1 MVPTMLALLLSIA
14 ALAACFSP
22 ISLVPTRVKELLRYA
37 GTAEHGLLFQ
47 RINRSDAETVF
58 AAVYNVTGATVTAGY
73 SIVLDTSTFDGIRV
87 TKPATATLSLLVGVA
102 NKDIA
107 DSAYGI
113 AQVYGYRQSAF
124 VTNDTSQAIAAGD
137 ILIPVN
143 AQSYLTRSAA
153 SDGKSGFAIAGQ
165 SFATATTPAA
175 ANKNIFLR
183 GL

>member
-1 MVPTMLALLLSIA
+1 MGPTLLALALTIA
-14 ALAACFSP
+14 SLCACFSP
-22 ISLVPTRVKELLRYA
+22 ISLVPRSLAEALRHA
-37 GTAEHGLLFQ
+37 RTGEAGLLFQ
-47 RINRSDAETVF
+47 RINRSDAEQVF

-107 DSAYGI
+107 DSSYGI

-143 AQSYLTRSAA
+143 AQHYLTRSAA

-165 SFATATTPAA
+165 SFATATAPAA
-175 ANKNIFLR
+175 AQKNVFLR